1 MKKKKLITEENKNIF
16 YLYNPIPI
24 VKQEA
29 TFVIQEIL
37 KSRNLNFE
45 WGENV
50 DLNTFDVVN
59 RMRFKDYIN
68 RVVKY
73 KEISGH
79 AIEGLMSGLFGGVLN
94 ESKSGVWDYE
104 IRQGQVE
111 QKFLNDS
118 NESPSIG
125 GFTNALNSLG
135 AEAIATIKNVLLN
148 NRPEIT
154 GTNLFLIN
162 DNEITEYK
170 KEILRKILVDITC
183 ITFDSADRLKTYY
196 LTKENAVELF
206 SDANN
211 IKKPRKLNSN
221 ELRVSSDVFIN
232 EGNSFDIIKAKVKP
246 EEYEEYMNV
255 TQKDIEVAKIFG
267 PYGGKIRPDILNWIQ
282 KNKEEFKNL
291 VNTLL

>member
-1 MKKKKLITEENKNIF
+1 MKKKKLITEENKNVF

-73 KEISGH
+73 KEIRGH
-79 AIEGLMSGLFGGVLN
+79 AIEGLMAGLFGGVLN

>member
-1 MKKKKLITEENKNIF
+1 MKKKKLITEEDKNVF

-73 KEISGH
+73 KEIRGH
-79 AIEGLMSGLFGGVLN
+79 AIEGLMAGLFGGVLN

-118 NESPSIG
+118 DESPSIG

-135 AEAIATIKNVLLN
+135 ADAIATIKNVLLN

-232 EGNSFDIIKAKVKP
+232 EGNSFDIIKAKVTP
-246 EEYEEYMNV
+246 EEYKEYIEV

>member
-1 MKKKKLITEENKNIF
+1 MKKKKLITEEDKNIF

-73 KEISGH
+73 KEIRGH
-79 AIEGLMSGLFGGVLN
+79 AIEGLMAGLFGGVLN

-135 AEAIATIKNVLLN
+135 AEAIATIKNTLLN

-211 IKKPRKLNSN
+211 IRKPRKLSSN
-221 ELRVSSDVFIN
+221 ELRASSDVFIN
-232 EGNSFDIIKAKVKP
+232 EGNSFDIIKAKVTP
-246 EEYEEYMNV
+246 EEYKEYIEV

>member
-1 MKKKKLITEENKNIF
+1 MKKKKLITEEDKNIF

-73 KEISGH
+73 KEIRGH
-79 AIEGLMSGLFGGVLN
+79 AIEGLMAGLFGGVLN

-125 GFTNALNSLG
+125 GFTN
-135 AEAIATIKNVLLN
+135 
-148 NRPEIT
+148 
-154 GTNLFLIN
+154 
-162 DNEITEYK
+162 
-170 KEILRKILVDITC
+170 
-183 ITFDSADRLKTYY
+183 
-196 LTKENAVELF
+196 
-206 SDANN
+206 
-211 IKKPRKLNSN
+211 
-221 ELRVSSDVFIN
+221 
-232 EGNSFDIIKAKVKP
+232 
-246 EEYEEYMNV
+246 
-255 TQKDIEVAKIFG
+255 
-267 PYGGKIRPDILNWIQ
+267 GGRCGYRY
-282 KNKEEFKNL
+282 
-291 VNTLL
+291 

>member
-1 MKKKKLITEENKNIF
+1 MKKKKIITEEVKNKF

-73 KEISGH
+73 KEIRGH

-118 NESPSIG
+118 QESPSIG

-135 AEAIATIKNVLLN
+135 ADAIATIKNVLLN

-162 DNEITEYK
+162 DDEITEYK

-232 EGNSFDIIKAKVKP
+232 EGNSFDIIKAKVTP
-246 EEYEEYMNV
+246 EEYKEYIEV

>member
-1 MKKKKLITEENKNIF
+1 MKKKKLITEEDKNVF

-73 KEISGH
+73 KEIRGH
-79 AIEGLMSGLFGGVLN
+79 AIEGLMAGLFGGVLN

-135 AEAIATIKNVLLN
+135 AEAIATIKNTLLN

-211 IKKPRKLNSN
+211 IRKPRKLSSN

-232 EGNSFDIIKAKVKP
+232 NGNSFDIIKAKVKP

>member
-1 MKKKKLITEENKNIF
+1 MKKKKLITEEDKNIF

-73 KEISGH
+73 KEIRGH
-79 AIEGLMSGLFGGVLN
+79 AIEGLMAGLFGGVLN

-135 AEAIATIKNVLLN
+135 AEAIATIKNTLLN

-232 EGNSFDIIKAKVKP
+232 EGNSFDIIKAKVTP
-246 EEYEEYMNV
+246 EEYKEYIEV

>member
-1 MKKKKLITEENKNIF
+1 MKKKKIITEEVKNKF
-16 YLYNPIPI
+16 YLHNPIPI

-73 KEISGH
+73 KEIRGH

-118 NESPSIG
+118 QESPSIG

-135 AEAIATIKNVLLN
+135 ADAIATIKNVLLN

-162 DNEITEYK
+162 DDEITEYK

-232 EGNSFDIIKAKVKP
+232 EGNSFDIIKAKVTP
-246 EEYEEYMNV
+246 EEYKEYIEV

>member
-1 MKKKKLITEENKNIF
+1 MKKKKLITEEDKNIF

-73 KEISGH
+73 KEIRGH
-79 AIEGLMSGLFGGVLN
+79 AIEGLMAGLFGGVLN

-135 AEAIATIKNVLLN
+135 AEAIATIKNTLLN

-211 IKKPRKLNSN
+211 IRKPRKLSSN
-221 ELRVSSDVFIN
+221 ELRASSDVFIN

>member
-1 MKKKKLITEENKNIF
+1 MKKKKLITEEDKNIF

-73 KEISGH
+73 KEIRGH
-79 AIEGLMSGLFGGVLN
+79 AIEGLMAGLFGGVLN

-135 AEAIATIKNVLLN
+135 AEAIATIKNTLLN

-206 SDANN
+206 SNANN
-211 IKKPRKLNSN
+211 IRKPRKLSSN
-221 ELRVSSDVFIN
+221 ELRASSDVFIN
-232 EGNSFDIIKAKVKP
+232 KGNSFDIIKAKVKP

>member
-1 MKKKKLITEENKNIF
+1 MKKKKLITEEDKNVF

-73 KEISGH
+73 KEIRGH

-111 QKFLNDS
+111 QKFINDS

-135 AEAIATIKNVLLN
+135 TDAVTDIKNTLSN
-148 NRPEIT
+148 YGIT

-162 DNEITEYK
+162 DDSLTEYK

-211 IKKPRKLNSN
+211 IRKPRKLSSN
-221 ELRVSSDVFIN
+221 ELRASSDVFIN

>member
-1 MKKKKLITEENKNIF
+1 MKKKKLINEEVKNKF

-29 TFVIQEIL
+29 VVVIQDIL

-73 KEISGH
+73 KEIRGH
-79 AIEGLMSGLFGGVLN
+79 AIEGLMAGLFGGVLN

-118 NESPSIG
+118 QESPSIG

-135 AEAIATIKNVLLN
+135 ADAIATIKNVLLN

-162 DNEITEYK
+162 DDEITEYK

-232 EGNSFDIIKAKVKP
+232 EGNSFDIIKAKVTP
-246 EEYEEYMNV
+246 EEYKEYIEV

>member
-1 MKKKKLITEENKNIF
+1 MKKKKLITEEDKNIF

-73 KEISGH
+73 KEIRGH
-79 AIEGLMSGLFGGVLN
+79 AIEGLMAGLFGGVLN

-135 AEAIATIKNVLLN
+135 AEAIATIKNTLLN

-211 IKKPRKLNSN
+211 IRKPRKLSSN
-221 ELRVSSDVFIN
+221 ELRASSDVFIN
-232 EGNSFDIIKAKVKP
+232 NGNSFDIIKAKVKP

>member
-1 MKKKKLITEENKNIF
+1 MKKKKLITEKVKNKF

-29 TFVIQEIL
+29 VVVIQDIL

-73 KEISGH
+73 KEIRGH
-79 AIEGLMSGLFGGVLN
+79 AIEGLMAGLFGGILN

-118 NESPSIG
+118 TESPSIG

-135 AEAIATIKNVLLN
+135 ADAIATIKNTLSK

-154 GTNLFLIN
+154 GTNLFLVN
-162 DNEITEYK
+162 DDEITEYK

-183 ITFDSADRLKTYY
+183 ITIDSGDRLKTYY
-196 LTKENAVELF
+196 LTKENAIELF
-206 SDANN
+206 SDAKN
-211 IKKPRKLNSN
+211 IKRPRKVNSN

-232 EGNSFDIIKAKVKP
+232 DGNSFDIIKAKVKP
-246 EEYEEYMNV
+246 EEYKEYIEV
-255 TQKDIEVAKIFG
+255 TQRDEEVSKIFG
-267 PYGGKIRPDILNWIQ
+267 PYGGKIRPDILNWID

>member
-1 MKKKKLITEENKNIF
+1 MKKKKLITEEVKNKF

-29 TFVIQEIL
+29 VFVIQEIL
-37 KSRNLNFE
+37 DAYGLNFQWGEDVNLNS
-45 WGENV
+45 
-50 DLNTFDVVN
+50 LNVVN
-59 RMRFKDYIN
+59 RLRFEDYIN
-68 RVVKY
+68 RIVKY
-73 KEISGH
+73 KEIRGH
-79 AIEGLMSGLFGGVLN
+79 AIEGLMAGLFNGVLN
-94 ESKSGVWDYE
+94 ESKSGIWDYK
-104 IRQGQVE
+104 ISQGDVE

-118 NESPSIG
+118 TESPSIG
-125 GFTNALNSLG
+125 GFTTALNSLG
-135 AEAIATIKNVLLN
+135 ADAIATIKNTLLN

-183 ITFDSADRLKTYY
+183 ITIDSDDRLTTYY

-211 IKKPRKLNSN
+211 IRKPRKVNSN
-221 ELRVSSDVFIN
+221 ELRVSSDVFIKK
-232 EGNSFDIIKAKVKP
+232 GNSFDIIKPIVTDDERK
-246 EEYEEYMNV
+246 EYLEVSQRDE
-255 TQKDIEVAKIFG
+255 EVAKIFG
-267 PYGGKIRPDILNWIQ
+267 PYGAKIRPDILNWIE

>member
-1 MKKKKLITEENKNIF
+1 MKKKKLITEENKNVF

-24 VKQEA
+24 VKQES

-73 KEISGH
+73 KEIRGH